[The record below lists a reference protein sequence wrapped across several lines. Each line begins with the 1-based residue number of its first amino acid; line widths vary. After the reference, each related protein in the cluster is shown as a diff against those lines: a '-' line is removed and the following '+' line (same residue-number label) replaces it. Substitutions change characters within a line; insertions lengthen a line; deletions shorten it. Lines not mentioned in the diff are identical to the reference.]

1 AALAASGARAQRPA
15 DPTEGVCPYA
25 FERVAI
31 LDAGYLLQWTLRD
44 ATLAVRIVTAGTGWA
59 AIGWPSTSS
68 TTGHTDFDVS
78 FGAVIGGVPSI
89 GDFYQDVFAPPV
101 PDAQNDVTLL
111 GGSEG
116 AGTTLEFTRPF
127 DTGDEA
133 EDNVIVEGPLNLK
146 WAYQPTSDDPTDN
159 HVGFTRGRM
168 VVEIVPPGHL
178 FADGFE
184 NESPCAWSLLVP

>member
-1 AALAASGARAQRPA
+1 
-15 DPTEGVCPYA
+15 
-25 FERVAI
+25 
-31 LDAGYLLQWTLRD
+31 
-44 ATLAVRIVTAGTGWA
+44 
-59 AIGWPSTSS
+59 
-68 TTGHTDFDVS
+68 
-78 FGAVIGGVPSI
+78 VPSI

-116 AGTTLEFTRPF
+116 AGTTLEFARAL

-133 EDNVIVEGPLNLK
+133 EDNVVVEGPLNLK

-159 HVGFTRGRM
+159 HVGFTRGRT
-168 VVEIVPPGHL
+168 VVEIVPPGYL

-184 NESPCAWSLLVP
+184 NASACAWSLAAP